1 MKQRFNRWW
10 ITPLCLMLLASWALA
25 GTTGKISG
33 VVTDKETGQPIP
45 GAAITIEGTT
55 LGALSNESG
64 EFVLLNIPVGTY
76 TLKGS
81 LVGYSAMAVQNVS
94 VSVDLTTYQ
103 DFQLSARNVEMGT
116 ITVVSERPLVLR
128 DQTAS
133 LRIVTEQEVQ
143 NMPTR
148 GYQDVVSLQA
158 GVVAYRD
165 NSDSRQRGFR
175 ENTNTATMS
184 IRGGRRSEVAYFV
197 DGFSQQD
204 PVTGLSTTQINQNSI
219 QEIAVTTGGFNA
231 EYGWISSGAINV
243 TTKEGQS
250 KYSGNIDLVT
260 DNIGSK
266 SYDYNIYALDLTGPL
281 WPGWEKGTLFI
292 SAGRRWQRDRSPH
305 STVQDLLGDRRLPQ
319 NSLAGY
325 SWQGKFTVNLTKDLK
340 WRTGILGSYDDW
352 REYQHDYL
360 FNKEHMPRYKDKNNS
375 FFTQLVHS
383 VSSKTFYTLSANY
396 FATER
401 ERGDGVYF
409 NNILEYA
416 RPVSNP
422 QFFTGDLFWKYDDMY
437 PSRFDSTYRQMEG
450 GDSVLV
456 VDTVQTKPSDPK
468 GLYVHTNV
476 DSVLVRAI
484 IDSTTNPRVHA
495 YSDVPDIGLTPFMAI
510 DPILNAAGDSIGTDT
525 TWGRGFMAVGS
536 GDEGHVWEDYLHRK
550 SSYAGLKFDLT
561 SQLQRHHEVK
571 FGMEFQRHT
580 LRYYQSYFPH
590 QVHGYFTVDTVRNDA
605 TGQWDTLVTN
615 NGFKDVNHYGFDL
628 FNRESDTLSE
638 GSKARHPVTFATYL
652 QDKFEWEGLV
662 LNAGLRFDYFNAN
675 TDRLKD
681 ANAPL
686 AYGSPNKLDDADFE
700 KTKAEMRL
708 SPRVGVGFPI
718 SDKANFHISYGKFF
732 QRPDL
737 ENLYMS
743 RDYLARMLEETPY
756 FNLLANPNLAPE
768 KTTAYEVG
776 YTQQLGD
783 FTRLDITAYHKDVE
797 DLTVAATQNAF
808 IAQSA
813 TSFGTFR
820 NADYG
825 TIRGLELGI
834 KMRRNHNIQLDCSY
848 TLEYAKGTGSF
859 PQTQYNIVWQNMAS
873 PRHSNPLDYDQ
884 RHKVSANMDIR
895 SGPHEGFKVGDFY
908 PFENAGV
915 NFVLMAGS
923 GTAYTSVIPWNEV
936 SSAALAPDPRSSIN
950 AEHKPWTYRVDLKA
964 NRTFTLGKV
973 HWDVYLWVM
982 NVFDRK
988 NVVDVYESTGRPNTT
1003 SWLNTQE
1010 GQTFI
1015 RNNGD
1020 PTEHSGMSGEELYR
1034 LREQTPLN
1042 YDAPRQIR
1050 FGVKVN
1056 F

>member
-1 MKQRFNRWW
+1 MAVAS
-10 ITPLCLMLLASWALA
+10 LMLLASLALA

-55 LGALSNESG
+55 IGALSDDQG
-64 EFVLLNIPVGTY
+64 QFVLLNIPVGTY

-81 LVGYSAMAVQNVS
+81 IVGYTAVAMQNVS

-103 DFQLSARNVEMGT
+103 NFELSARSVEMGT
-116 ITVVSERPLVLR
+116 ITVVTERPLVIK
-128 DQTAS
+128 DQTSS
-133 LRIVTEQEVQ
+133 LRIVTEQDVQ

-165 NSDSRQRGFR
+165 NADSRQRGFR
-175 ENTNTATMS
+175 ENTNTTSMN

-204 PVTGLSTTQINQNSI
+204 PVTGLSTTQINQNAI

-243 TTKEGQS
+243 TTKEGLT
-250 KYSGNIDLVT
+250 KYAGSADMVT
-260 DNIGSK
+260 DKMAST
-266 SYDYNIYALDLTGPL
+266 SYDYNLYALDLTGPL
-281 WPGWEKGTLFI
+281 WPTWDKGTFFV
-292 SAGRRWQRDRSPH
+292 SGERRWQRDRSPH
-305 STVQDLLGDRRLPQ
+305 STTKSSLGQDYLPT
-319 NSLAGY
+319 NSLSGY
-325 SWQGKFTVNLTKDLK
+325 SWQGKVTVNLTKDLK
-340 WRTGILGSYDDW
+340 WRTGVLGSNDDW

-360 FNKEHMPRYKDKNNS
+360 FDKSHAPRYEDKNNS
-375 FFTQLVHS
+375 LFTQIIHNL
-383 VSSKTFYTLSANY
+383 SSRTFYTLSANY
-396 FATER
+396 FMTER

-409 NNILEYA
+409 NDILGYA

-437 PSRFDSTYRQMEG
+437 PSRLDSTYEVVDG
-450 GDSVLV
+450 ESTLV
-456 VDTVQTKPSDPK
+456 VDTVQVQPSDPK
-468 GLYVHTNV
+468 AVYIHTPV

-484 IDSTTNPRVHA
+484 IDSTTNPGTLA
-495 YSDVPDIGLTPFMAI
+495 YSNVPDIGLNPFTAV
-510 DPILNAAGDSIGTDT
+510 DTTWSGDTLVVRVDT
-525 TWGRGFMAVGS
+525 TWGRGFKAVAS

-550 SSYAGLKFDLT
+550 SSYIGMKFDIT

-571 FGMEFQRHT
+571 FGLEFQRHT
-580 LRYYQSYFPH
+580 LRYYQSFFPH
-590 QVHGYFTVDTVRNDA
+590 QVHGYFNVDVVGNDTV
-605 TGQWDTLVTN
+605 VVN
-615 NGFKDVNHYGFDL
+615 NGFKDVNNYGFDL
-628 FNRESDTLSE
+628 FNRESDTLSK
-638 GSKARHPVTFATYL
+638 GSEARHPITFATYL

-681 ANAPL
+681 PTRPL
-686 AYGSPNKLDDADFE
+686 GYGEANKLDDADFE
-700 KTKAEMRL
+700 KTKAETRL
-708 SPRVGVGFPI
+708 SPRVGIGFPI
-718 SDKANFHISYGKFF
+718 SDKANFHLSYGRFF

-743 RDYLARMLEETPY
+743 RAYLARMLEQTPY

-768 KTTAYEVG
+768 RTTAYEVG

-783 FTRLDITAYHKDVE
+783 FTRLDITAFHKDVE
-797 DLTVAATQNAF
+797 DLTVAYTQNAE
-808 IAQSA
+808 IKSSA

-825 TIRGLELGI
+825 TIRGLEVGI
-834 KMRRNHNIQLDCSY
+834 KMRRNHNLQFDWSY
-848 TLEYAKGTGSF
+848 TLQYAKGTGSW
-859 PQTQYNIVWQNMAS
+859 PQTQYNIVWQNQTS
-873 PRHSNPLDYDQ
+873 PRFSNALDYDQ
-884 RHKVSANMDIR
+884 RHKVSANLDIR
-895 SGPHEGFKVGDFY
+895 AAQHEGPRIGNFY
-908 PFENAGV
+908 PLENTGV
-915 NFVLMAGS
+915 NFVLVASS
-923 GTAYTSVIPWNEV
+923 GTAYTPVIPWNEV
-936 SSAALAPDPRSSIN
+936 STAALAPDPNGSIN
-950 AEHKPWTYRVDLKA
+950 SEYKPWTSRLDLKA
-964 NRTFTLGKV
+964 SRTFRAGKLGLE
-973 HWDVYLWVM
+973 VYLWVL

-1003 SWLNTQE
+1003 AWLNTE
-1010 GQTFI
+1010 DGQKFI
-1015 RNNGD
+1015 ANNAA
-1020 PTEHSGMSGEELYR
+1020 PTERSGLSGEQLYR
-1034 LREQTPLN
+1034 LKEQSPLN

-1050 FGVKVN
+1050 LGAKVS